1 MINGVMITSRSNPKI
16 KNILKLQKASE
27 RRKQNLTVIEGKRE
41 IERALL
47 SGWKL
52 SELYY
57 CEELAGQNFPDLN
70 LQLNKECIFET
81 VSKDVF
87 DLIAYREGSDGLIA
101 LCSPLKHS
109 LKQLSLKSNPLL
121 IVLESVE
128 KPGNMGAILRTA
140 DAAGVDA
147 VIVCDPQTDL
157 YNPNTIRA
165 SLGCIFSVPLVSTDS
180 ESALNWI
187 QSKNIKIFATSL
199 EASSDYLETDFSM
212 PSAIILGTEA
222 TGLSEFWTSNSDKNI
237 RIEMKGIADSLNV
250 SVSAAIVVFEA
261 VRQRRFKQ

>member
-1 MINGVMITSRSNPKI
+1 MITSRSNPKI

-52 SELYY
+52 KAIYF
-57 CEELAGQNFPDLN
+57 CEELAGHNFSELN
-70 LQLNKECIFET
+70 LQLNEECFFEN

-101 LCSPLKHS
+101 LCSPINHS
-109 LKQLSLKSNPLL
+109 LEQLTLQNNPLL

-140 DAAGVDA
+140 DAAGVEA

-180 ESALNWI
+180 KSALKWI
-187 QSKNIKIFATSL
+187 QSKKIKIFATSL
-199 EASSDYLETDFSM
+199 EASSDYLEADFSM
-212 PSAIILGTEA
+212 PSAIVLGTEA
-222 TGLSEFWTSNSDKNI
+222 TGLSEFWTNNSDKNI

-261 VRQRRFKQ
+261 VRQRRLKH